1 MGTVKFLDD
10 PPFDL
15 ELAKPGTAGA
25 AANVVSAVLPVF
37 SLGPQRQVREIHL
50 SMSVG
55 QARHLA
61 QELNKAAGLADMND
75 RGTSR

>member
-10 PPFDL
+10 SPFDL
-15 ELAKPGTAGA
+15 ELAKPGTAGPV
-25 AANVVSAVLPVF
+25 ANVVWAVLPVF

-50 SMSVG
+50 SMSIG
-55 QARHLA
+55 HARHLA
-61 QELNKAAGLADMND
+61 KELNKAAGLADMHD